1 MQTNVIFNVKREET
15 IQREIIILLKKA
27 EKTIDLAVAWLTD
40 EDILRV
46 LAQRAEAGILVRII
60 ICNSKEN
67 FKNTYKF
74 KDFLRFQGK
83 LFVTTDPFMHH
94 KFCVI
99 DDTIVINGS
108 YNWSYTARTNEE
120 NILLLVSENST
131 EDLLLLKKFNAKYN
145 YLIDRCSVA
154 IVSMDI
160 LNGFKDNAP
169 NMAILISG
177 MDEFEIQKRKEF
189 EDAVHSSIEVAR
201 KAGIKLN
208 FSGLIERMHRD
219 GGGVNFVKRLL
230 HDEIQTHEMKSG
242 FRKLE
247 EQDPPRIELSLE
259 YLVAKPVFQE
269 LFTPEE
275 VTFCINLMQQYN
287 IHYN

>member
-1 MQTNVIFNVKREET
+1 MQTNVIFNIKKEET
-15 IQREIIILLKKA
+15 IQKEIINLLKKA
-27 EKTIDLAVAWLTD
+27 ESSISLAVAWLTD

-46 LAQRAEAGILVRII
+46 LAQRAEAGVVVRIV

-74 KDFLRFQGK
+74 KDFLKFHGK
-83 LFVTTDPFMHH
+83 LFVTTEPFMHH
-94 KFCVI
+94 KFCII
-99 DDTIVINGS
+99 DNIIVINGS

-120 NILLLVSENST
+120 NILVLVSQNST
-131 EDLLLLKKFNAKYN
+131 EDLQLLKKFNVKYN
-145 YLIDRCSVA
+145 FLLDRCSVP
-154 IVSMDI
+154 IVGI
-160 LNGFKDNAP
+160 ETLNDFKDNAP
-169 NMAILISG
+169 SMATLISG

-189 EDAVHSSIEVAR
+189 ENAVHLSIEQAR
-201 KAGIKLN
+201 NAGIKLN
-208 FSGLIERMHRD
+208 FSGLIERMQRD

-259 YLVAKPVFQE
+259 YLVANPIFQD

-275 VTFCINLMQQYN
+275 VGFCINLMKQYN
-287 IHYN
+287 IQYN